1 MKHKS
6 INLLPDIEE
15 DSSYLRR
22 IKKIAPIIA
31 GTSLIIFLVFYSVS
45 LLYVQQNL
53 REFNRINTEIDLL
66 ERKISLE
73 KPRESVYLTSISV
86 LETIKKV
93 LSADSKIII
102 NILPVIINTP
112 DTGILLSQAT
122 IDQSGKVS
130 LTISAP
136 SIDTLEIF
144 VSEMI
149 KHERI
154 SGFNNI
160 IANGIVR
167 DSAGSYSLSVELNVN
182 NRKSLDSALKK

>member
-53 REFNRINTEIDLL
+53 REFNRINTE
-66 ERKISLE
+66 
-73 KPRESVYLTSISV
+73 
-86 LETIKKV
+86 
-93 LSADSKIII
+93 
-102 NILPVIINTP
+102 
-112 DTGILLSQAT
+112 

-182 NRKSLDSALKK
+182 NRKSLDSALK

>member
-182 NRKSLDSALKK
+182 TRKSLDSALKK

>member
-182 NRKSLDSALKK
+182 NLKFLDSALKK

>member
-1 MKHKS
+1 M
-6 INLLPDIEE
+6 
-15 DSSYLRR
+15 
-22 IKKIAPIIA
+22 
-31 GTSLIIFLVFYSVS
+31 S